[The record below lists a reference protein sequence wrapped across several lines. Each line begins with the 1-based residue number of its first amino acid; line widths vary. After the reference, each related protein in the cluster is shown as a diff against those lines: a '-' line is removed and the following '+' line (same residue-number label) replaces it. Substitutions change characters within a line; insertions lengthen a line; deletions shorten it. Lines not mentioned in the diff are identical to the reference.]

1 MTEQSTWHINPI
13 SSMKLSWGG
22 ERAGRLHKC
31 RTCGILLLTGERPG
45 FCCGP
50 GGSKY
55 HEVPP
60 LPPLPPQYN
69 VFLNHRDIS
78 HNSRILNLIFS
89 FAALETSHA
98 FPNIDGPPGFL
109 AIQGRVYHRV
119 RPNHTNSAVRWLLYD
134 GFMQNIPYPAW
145 ASLLPSTWID
155 AMRLALQNTNPFVNA
170 LQHYSVISRN
180 YPNAELIL
188 QDSGAAEVAAI
199 MSYDNTTRSQ
209 IKTRCLIIS
218 RQSGTNQAISTVSRL
233 WEPLAYP
240 LLFPHGTL
248 GWGLSGNHQHVPH
261 SIDDN
266 NTENDAVTTQMWHY
280 QARLLREER
289 FQIFGHLTNE
299 YIVNMFSRDLECR
312 LNYIRTNQ
320 LRLRRNDAALM
331 DVPDIEPNENI
342 YLPASFLGSRRWASN
357 QIADSLAIAAAKGN
371 PTFFITM
378 TCNSNWPEIQSQLCP
393 GQDFTD
399 IPAAVVRV
407 FKRKLTL
414 LLQTLKTMFPHAG
427 RLLYCIHSV
436 EFQKRG
442 LPHAHILV
450 KYPNDCIHPNDI
462 DSVVSAEVPYD
473 ANDALLV
480 NTFMRHNHPSP
491 NRPASKYCQYELP
504 DGSRTCRFRYPH
516 PLQPETTFDPDSRIH
531 YRRRNPGDEMI
542 VPHCLPLL
550 RKFQCHINFE
560 VANTSHIFQYL
571 FKYIHKGML
580 FVHILLLHH

>member
-1 MTEQSTWHINPI
+1 MN
-13 SSMKLSWGG
+13 LSWGG
-22 ERAGRLHKC
+22 ERGGQFHKC

-60 LPPLPPQYN
+60 LPPLPAQYN

-78 HNSRILNLIFS
+78 RNSRILNLIFS

-119 RPNHTNSAVRWLLYD
+119 RPTHANSAVHWLLYD
-134 GFMQNIPYPAW
+134 GFVQNIPYPAW

-155 AMRLALQNTNPFVNA
+155 AMRLALQNTNPFVTA
-170 LQHYSVISRN
+170 LQHYSIVSRN
-180 YPNAELIL
+180 YPNVDLIL

-199 MSYDNTTRSQ
+199 MSYDNTTQSQ
-209 IKTRCLIIS
+209 IKARRLIIS
-218 RQSGTNQAISTVSRL
+218 RRSGANQAVPTVSRL

-248 GWGLSGNHQHVPH
+248 GWGLFGNHQHVTH

-266 NTENDAVTTQMWHY
+266 NNGEDAITTQMWY
-280 QARLLREER
+280 YRARILREER
-289 FQIFGHLTNE
+289 FRIFGRLANE
-299 YIVNMFSRDLECR
+299 YIVDMFSRDLECR
-312 LNYIRTNQ
+312 LNYIQTNQ
-320 LRLRRNDAALM
+320 LRIRRDDAALM
-331 DVPDIEPNENI
+331 NEPDIQPNENI

-399 IPAAVVRV
+399 IPVIVVRV

-427 RLLYCIHSV
+427 RLLYCIHCV
-436 EFQKRG
+436 EFQKCG

-450 KYPNDCIHPNDI
+450 KYPSDCVHPNDI
-462 DSVVSAEVPYD
+462 DFVVSAELPDD
-473 ANDALLV
+473 ADDALLV
-480 NTFMRHNHPSP
+480 STFMRHNHPAP

-504 DGSRTCRFRYPH
+504 NGTRTCRFKYPH
-516 PLQPETTFDPDSRIH
+516 PLQPVTTIDADGRIH
-531 YRRRNPGDEMI
+531 YRRRKAGDEMI

-560 VANTSHIFQYL
+560 VANTSHLFQYL
-571 FKYIHKGML
+571 FKYIHKGV
-580 FVHILLLHH
+580 FSTGILLHCRQLVFRS